1 MWSVSSM
8 LTSPGAL
15 LACCV
20 NSPARSG
27 EDIQTLFSVIIH
39 RHSLQSP
46 PAPQPTL
53 TSLACSLT
61 HPAPQL
67 TGTPRRLLDN
77 VFSGTRRGQFC
88 QLPGVEPVAAR
99 LPGLCNC
106 AATHTS
112 QGIHSYSVVCS
123 IICSAVTGGCA
134 VRTRLEWSG
143 GATQP
148 SYSSNLFYYKVNN
161 VLLLITRFICK
172 DISLAKAV

>member
-1 MWSVSSM
+1 M

-53 TSLACSLT
+53 TCSLT
-61 HPAPQL
+61 HSAPH
-67 TGTPRRLLDN
+67 
-77 VFSGTRRGQFC
+77 SRRGQFC

-112 QGIHSYSVVCS
+112 QGIHSYIVVCS
-123 IICSAVTGGCA
+123 IISSAVT
-134 VRTRLEWSG
+134 E
-143 GATQP
+143 GALCRHVP
-148 SYSSNLFYYKVNN
+148 PNLPTPQICFITKSIMFYY
-161 VLLLITRFICK
+161 
-172 DISLAKAV
+172 S